1 MGSVSQLHEMSD
13 SLYLT
18 LSKNV
23 DLLVYQPCV
32 TRHPGPTEVTAHGIR
47 RCSQSAYRKAGVN
60 MVQIKFSHIQDATY
74 MGKKQELETMLA
86 V

>member
-1 MGSVSQLHEMSD
+1 MGLVSQMHERSD

-18 LSKNV
+18 LSRNV

-47 RCSQSAYRKAGVN
+47 QRLQSAYRKAGVN

-74 MGKKQELETMLA
+74 KGKKRELETTLA
-86 V
+86 E